1 MYTQTKIRIKIKTM
15 RGFILH
21 IIVVDTV
28 KEPIFFTKISCEKI
42 PQSSSKKSKKWIWK
56 FHVKNEEII

>member
-28 KEPIFFTKISCEKI
+28 KEPILFTKNSC
-42 PQSSSKKSKKWIWK
+42 KKYLKVPAKRA
-56 FHVKNEEII
+56 KNEYENFTLEMRR